1 MRKIF
6 LCSLLIGIAMTASS
20 QPPKEN
26 GKIYMTHPYI
36 DVVNNATK
44 AYLANDM
51 KTCASFFADS
61 AWVWVSGMQDPMK
74 LQEAMKLFAT
84 DFDFYKDIKLT
95 QQGYPDFLHYI
106 DQDGQFVQ
114 SWWTWSGVSKKT
126 GDTLKIPLVQ
136 FDNFNKDGKIQ
147 GELIYGD
154 FSKMVKEK

>member
-6 LCSLLIGIAMTASS
+6 LCSLLIGIALTSSS

-61 AWVWVSGMQDPMK
+61 AWVWVSGMKDPMK

-84 DFDFYKDIKLT
+84 VSCPVLT
-95 QQGYPDFLHYI
+95 FETYRRI
-106 DQDGQFVQ
+106 RI
-114 SWWTWSGVSKKT
+114 SGE
-126 GDTLKIPLVQ
+126 GLFEIL
-136 FDNFNKDGKIQ
+136 
-147 GELIYGD
+147 
-154 FSKMVKEK
+154 